1 MMYNK
6 IMFLSLGGSMDKYNK
21 RVAVL
26 IDAENVSST
35 NAKQIFDTMSSY
47 GEVTI
52 KQIFADWSNPQ
63 VAPWK
68 KEIENFSIVANH
80 QFAFVK
86 GKNTSDLSL
95 VIQAMIILYEKDVD
109 TFCIVSSDSDLTRL
123 VQELRERNK
132 LVIGMGG
139 RNSIKSFVNA
149 FSEFIYLGET
159 EHIVLDN
166 LPKFEEAPKLVT
178 NHNNLPQAKP
188 ANKAKHKPVL
198 EQDKLET
205 MREIIERLIDES
217 GRALYAQI
225 ATEMKNKYSDFVP
238 KNYNAKSLKYLM
250 EKLLPG
256 LKHYAVYEESLPTNP
271 NSKIMS
277 LVKKK

>member
-1 MMYNK
+1 MEK
-6 IMFLSLGGSMDKYNK
+6 LNK

-26 IDAENVSST
+26 IDAENVGSS

-63 VAPWK
+63 VGPWK

-80 QFAFVK
+80 QFSFVK

-132 LVIGMGG
+132 EVIGMGG

-149 FSEFIYLGET
+149 FSEFIYLGEQN
-159 EHIVLDN
+159 EHTVPETSVKLEEQNKPIV
-166 LPKFEEAPKLVT
+166 
-178 NHNNLPQAKP
+178 P
-188 ANKAKHKPVL
+188 ANNHHPLPPANQKHRPLL

-238 KNYNAKSLKYLM
+238 KNYNAKSMKYLM
-250 EKLLPG
+250 EKLLPV
-256 LKHYAVYEESLPTNP
+256 LRNYDVSEESLPTNP

-277 LVKKK
+277 LVKKKENIKKNH

>member
-1 MMYNK
+1 
-6 IMFLSLGGSMDKYNK
+6 MDKYNK

-63 VAPWK
+63 VSPWK

-159 EHIVLDN
+159 DHIVLEN
-166 LPKFEEAPKLVT
+166 LPKFDELPKLIP
-178 NHNNLPQAKP
+178 NHTSHPQVKP
-188 ANKAKHKPVL
+188 SKKPKHKPIL

-250 EKLLPG
+250 EKLLPV
-256 LKHYAVYEESLPTNP
+256 LKHYDVFEESLQNNP

-277 LVKKK
+277 LVKKKDIIKK

>member
-1 MMYNK
+1 MEKVN
-6 IMFLSLGGSMDKYNK
+6 N

-26 IDAENVSST
+26 IDAENVGSS

-68 KEIENFSIVANH
+68 KEIENYSIVANH

-149 FSEFIYLGET
+149 FSEFIYLGEQID
-159 EHIVLDN
+159 HIVLEN
-166 LPKFEEAPKLVT
+166 LPKFDELPKPSVT
-178 NHNNLPQAKP
+178 QNNARPVENKKP
-188 ANKAKHKPVL
+188 KHRPLL

-250 EKLLPG
+250 EKLLPV
-256 LKHYAVYEESLPTNP
+256 LKNYDVFEESLPTNP

-277 LVKKK
+277 LVKKKETTKK

>member
-1 MMYNK
+1 
-6 IMFLSLGGSMDKYNK
+6 MDKINK

-26 IDAENVSST
+26 IDAENVGSS

-63 VAPWK
+63 VGPWK

-80 QFAFVK
+80 QFSFVK

-132 LVIGMGG
+132 EVIGMGG

-149 FSEFIYLGET
+149 FSEFIYLGEQNEQHIQDIQTKT
-159 EHIVLDN
+159 EEPAKPVVSTN
-166 LPKFEEAPKLVT
+166 
-178 NHNNLPQAKP
+178 NHNQHPQPKP
-188 ANKAKHKPVL
+188 KHRPIL

-205 MREIIERLIDES
+205 MREIIERLIDET
-217 GRALYAQI
+217 GHALYAQI

-238 KNYNAKSLKYLM
+238 KNYNAKSMKYLM
-250 EKLLPG
+250 EKLLPV
-256 LKHYAVYEESLPTNP
+256 LKFYDVSEESLPTNP

-277 LVKKK
+277 LVKKKDNSKKNH

>member
-1 MMYNK
+1 
-6 IMFLSLGGSMDKYNK
+6 MDKINK

-26 IDAENVSST
+26 IDAENVGSS

-63 VAPWK
+63 VGPWK

-80 QFAFVK
+80 QFSFVK

-132 LVIGMGG
+132 EVIGMGG

-149 FSEFIYLGET
+149 FSEFIYLGEQNEQHIQDNQTKT
-159 EHIVLDN
+159 EEPTKPFVSAN
-166 LPKFEEAPKLVT
+166 
-178 NHNNLPQAKP
+178 NHNHLPQPKP
-188 ANKAKHKPVL
+188 KHRPIL

-217 GRALYAQI
+217 GHALYAQI

-238 KNYNAKSLKYLM
+238 KNYNAKSMKYLM
-250 EKLLPG
+250 EKLLPV
-256 LKHYAVYEESLPTNP
+256 LKFYDVSEESLPTNP

-277 LVKKK
+277 LVKRKDNSKKNH